1 MQPKPGRRKTNSDEP
16 ECIAL
21 SSDEDDGE
29 DNEGTEDGSGDKNPA
44 GSTNGDNAGSEDSK
58 DESSTNESGE
68 NASTTAKKPGEGE
81 LCNLYL
87 CTCYVFYVYIIEKK
101 MDFFLQINF
110 KIAMYLYI
118 FRVLS
123 GNAVRNDEIQNKRD
137 FLTIFSIILMRSNQT
152 GLLSD

>member
-29 DNEGTEDGSGDKNPA
+29 DNEEDGSGDKT
-44 GSTNGDNAGSEDSK
+44 TNGDNAGSEDSK

-81 LCNLYL
+81 LCNL
-87 CTCYVFYVYIIEKK
+87 CTCYVFYVSLKRKWI
-101 MDFFLQINF
+101 FLQINF
-110 KIAMYLYI
+110 KIAMYLHLYI

-137 FLTIFSIILMRSNQT
+137 FLTIFSIILMR
-152 GLLSD
+152 

>member
-1 MQPKPGRRKTNSDEP
+1 MYVL
-16 ECIAL
+16 CI
-21 SSDEDDGE
+21 
-29 DNEGTEDGSGDKNPA
+29 
-44 GSTNGDNAGSEDSK
+44 
-58 DESSTNESGE
+58 
-68 NASTTAKKPGEGE
+68 
-81 LCNLYL
+81 LC
-87 CTCYVFYVYIIEKK
+87 IIEKK